1 MAPRALVLIT
11 DGNEEMEAVISIDI
25 LRRGGVDVTVAGL
38 NGPNTVECSRHVKI
52 VPDIGLAA
60 VKDKTAFD
68 AIILPGG
75 MGGAEAFSKSSTVHG
90 LLNQYYS
97 QQKLVAI
104 ICASPIVLKAA
115 QVAKGRSVTS
125 HPSVKDQLVQDY
137 NYKEERV
144 VVDGNLITS
153 RGPGTAF
160 EFALAVVKKLQG
172 PEKLKEIIPPMICND
187 EIVKSV

>member
-1 MAPRALVLIT
+1 MAPSALVLIT

-25 LRRGGVDVTVAGL
+25 LRRAGVDVTVAGL

-52 VPDIGLAA
+52 VPDTGLSA
-60 VKDKTAFD
+60 VKDKTFD
-68 AIILPGG
+68 AILLPGG
-75 MGGAEAFSKSSTVHG
+75 MGGAEAFSKSSTVHE
-90 LLNQYYS
+90 LLSQYYS
-97 QQKLVAI
+97 QQKVVAI

-115 QVAKGRSVTS
+115 QVAKGRSVTA

-172 PEKLKEIIPPMICND
+172 PEKLKEIVPPMICND